1 MMKILLIGGGT
12 GGHCLPMNVFYHDLL
27 KKSQCYILTDKRGE
41 RYFENINK
49 NKVYVLKKLLNNNSK
64 LANIINIPI
73 LLIQSFYFQI
83 SIRPDCCVGFG
94 GFITL
99 PSIISAW
106 FLNIKT
112 YAHEANA
119 LVGKTNFI
127 LINFVRKLFVAFDTT
142 TYRGKKVNNAI
153 KVGLPIRIEKKNK
166 SNENYSKIFQICI
179 LGGSQGAKNLS
190 IKISKAIKQLK
201 ETHGLNLKVF
211 HQCRAEDGKIVK
223 NIYKS
228 AKIAGFTS
236 DYFSDIPSI
245 LSTSN
250 LIISRAGSSTLNE
263 IIYYNKP
270 SILIPYPHAVDNH
283 QYFNAKVLEK
293 NNGARIILDK
303 ELTQAKIYLEIQRII
318 SLFKDRKYK
327 ISSNRQNL
335 NASFQIY
342 NFIEKDLCR

>member
-1 MMKILLIGGGT
+1 MIKILLIGGGT
-12 GGHCLPMNVFYHDLL
+12 GGHCLPMNVLYHDLL
-27 KKSQCYILTDKRGE
+27 KKTQCYILTDKRGE
-41 RYFENINK
+41 RYFRNISK
-49 NKVYVLKKLLNNNSK
+49 NKVYVLRKLLNNNSK

-73 LLIQSFYFQI
+73 LLIQSFYFHL

-106 FLNIKT
+106 LLNIKT

-119 LVGKTNFI
+119 LVGKTNLI
-127 LINFVRKLFVAFDTT
+127 LIKFVRKLFVAFDVITHQ
-142 TYRGKKVNNAI
+142 GKKVNNTI
-153 KVGLPIRIEKKNK
+153 KVGLPIRIKMKNK
-166 SNENYSKIFQICI
+166 SNKNYNKSFQICI

-201 ETHGLNLKVF
+201 ETQGLNLKVF
-211 HQCRAEDGKIVK
+211 HQCREEDGKIVR
-223 NIYKS
+223 NIYSS
-228 AKIAGFTS
+228 AKIAGITS
-236 DYFSDIPSI
+236 DYFNDIPNI

-263 IIYYNKP
+263 ILYYNIP
-270 SILIPYPHAVDNH
+270 SILIPYPYAVDDH

-293 NNGARIILDK
+293 NNGAKVILDK

-318 SLFKDRKYK
+318 SLFKDRKYQ
-327 ISSNRQNL
+327 ISSNRHNL
-335 NASFQIY
+335 NASSQIY